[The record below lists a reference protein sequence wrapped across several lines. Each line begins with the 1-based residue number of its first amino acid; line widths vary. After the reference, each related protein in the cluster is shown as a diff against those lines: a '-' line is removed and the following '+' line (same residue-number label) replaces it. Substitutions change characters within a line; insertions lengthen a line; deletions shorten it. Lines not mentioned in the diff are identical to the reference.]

1 MSEPAAMSTEAPEFA
16 SPIAAAREGAW
27 AGLRSRALM
36 ADRTIGVLAEAI
48 GAALVVAEICI
59 LFAGVVS
66 RYVFGSPLM
75 WTDELANF
83 LFLWLSML
91 GTVVALRRGEHMRLT
106 TFVNSLRPQWGRWL
120 GTVGALVVIVFVL
133 EILLP
138 AAQYLEVQQST
149 ELITLSI
156 SDGYRVVAILV
167 GATLTAIIALLRL
180 LETTTWRGFLL
191 AVGLV
196 GVIALGLSLA
206 QPLLIAM
213 GHGSLILF
221 FVVLVAACVMIGVP
235 IAFTFGIATFS
246 YLALTTDLPLVIVV
260 NRMDDGISNL
270 LLLAVP
276 MFVVLGLLMEMT
288 GIARV
293 MVNFLAALIGHVK
306 GGLSYVLL
314 GAMYLVSGISGSKA
328 ADMAAVAP
336 ILFPEMRRRGAHPGE
351 LASLLATSSAMSET
365 IPPSL
370 VLITIGSVTNISI
383 AALFTGGLMPA
394 FVAAL
399 GLVVVAWFRS
409 RRADTGAGTR
419 APVSLMLRTFVIAVP
434 GLTLPFVI
442 RAAVIEG
449 VATATEVSTVGVVYT
464 ALLGLAVYRQFDW
477 RRIYPILVDTV
488 SLTGAV
494 MLIIGTA
501 TAMAWAL
508 TQSGFSQWLVSIMAG
523 VPGGTAGF
531 LAITIIAFIIL
542 GSVLEGL
549 PAIVLFGPLLFPMA
563 KAMGANEVHYAM
575 IVILAMGIGL
585 FAPPFGVGYYG
596 ACAIGRISPDDALW
610 RIWPYIGA
618 LVVALAIV
626 AAIPW
631 LSIGFL

>member
-1 MSEPAAMSTEAPEFA
+1 VTSEAPDLRQAVAAGAALPWA
-16 SPIAAAREGAW
+16 SFRR
-27 AGLRSRALM
+27 LALKVDS
-36 ADRTIGVLAEAI
+36 AIGILAEAV
-48 GAALVVAEICI
+48 GAALVLGETCI

-66 RYVFGSPLM
+66 RYVFNSPLM

-83 LFLWLSML
+83 LFLWLAML
-91 GTVVALRRGEHMRLT
+91 GAVVAFRRDGHMRLT
-106 TFVNSLRPQWGRWL
+106 TFVNSLSPARGRWL
-120 GTVGALVVIVFVL
+120 GTVGTLVVIAFVL

-138 AAQYLEVQQST
+138 AAQYLQIQQST
-149 ELITLSI
+149 QLITLPF
-156 SDGYRVVAILV
+156 SDGYRVLALLV
-167 GATLTAIIALLRL
+167 GMSLLAIVALLRL
-180 LETTTWRGFLL
+180 LETARWSGFLL
-191 AVGLV
+191 ALLVVGA
-196 GVIALGLSLA
+196 IAGALWVA
-206 QPLLIAM
+206 QPLLIAI
-213 GHGSLILF
+213 GNSSLVLF
-221 FVVLVAACVMIGVP
+221 FVVLVAACVIIGVP

-246 YLALTTDLPLVIVV
+246 YLALTTSLPLSIVV
-260 NRMDDGISNL
+260 NRIDDGISNL

-276 MFVVLGLLMEMT
+276 MFVFLGLLLEMT

-336 ILFPEMRRRGAHPGE
+336 ILFPEMQRRGSHPGE

-383 AALFTGGLMPA
+383 AALFTGGLLPA
-394 FVAAL
+394 AIAAL
-399 GLVVVAWFRS
+399 ALVVVAWFRS
-409 RRADTGAGTR
+409 RNADTGGGDR
-419 APVSLMLRTFVIAVP
+419 APTKQILRSFVIAVP

-442 RAAVIEG
+442 RAAVIG
-449 VATATEVSTVGVVYT
+449 GIATATEVSTVGVVYT
-464 ALLGLAVYRQFDW
+464 ALLGLLVYRQFDW
-477 RRIYPILVDTV
+477 RRIYPILVDTL

-494 MLIIGTA
+494 MMIIGTA

-508 TQSGFSQWLVSIMAG
+508 TQSGFSQWLVNVMAG

-531 LAITIIAFIIL
+531 LAITIVAFIIL

-549 PAIVLFGPLLFPMA
+549 PAVVLFGPLLFPVA
-563 KAMGANEVHYAM
+563 KAMGVHEVHYAM
-575 IVILAMGIGL
+575 VVILAMGIGL
-585 FAPPFGVGYYG
+585 FAPPFGVGFYS
-596 ACAIGRISPDDALW
+596 ACVIGRISPDDALW

-618 LVVALAIV
+618 LVIALIIV

-631 LSIGFL
+631 LSVGFLH